1 MRLVRLIYYDMW
13 AYYPPKESKT
23 ISPFPS
29 SPRLLLNRVHP
40 HWILIT
46 DY

>member
-23 ISPFPS
+23 ISPVLGVRATQARHKKPS
-29 SPRLLLNRVHP
+29 P
-40 HWILIT
+40 I
-46 DY
+46 